1 MELPE
6 VEIVETD
13 VVVCGGGMSGC
24 GAAFEAAYWAKA
36 KGLKVTLVEKAAIE
50 RSGGVAMGLS
60 AINCYMGM
68 KHGENQPED
77 FVRYVRQDLMGIS
90 REDLTYDIGRHVDST
105 VHMFEKW
112 GLPFFME
119 DGKYKRNGKWQVM
132 IHGESYK
139 PIVAEAAKLAVGE
152 ENVYERVFISH
163 ILKDRNDDNRV
174 AGAVGFSVR
183 DNKIYV
189 FKAKAVISVAGG
201 ATNVYRPHATGEGL
215 GRIWYAPWNTGSA
228 YKLLL
233 EAGAKMTSMEHR
245 LVVTRFKDGYGP
257 VGMWFLLFKAVAENV
272 HGDIIEQTRAAELE
286 EWAPYGTAKPV
297 PTPLRNHLMLN
308 DIHEGNGP
316 HYLRTDKAMQKM
328 FVDAQ
333 NDPKKVREIESD
345 AWEDFLDMTM
355 SQAHIWASENIDP
368 AKQPSEIVLTE
379 PYLMGS
385 HASGTGAWV
394 SGPEDVAPEGYHW
407 GYNRMTTV
415 NGLFAAGDA
424 VGASAHKFSSGS
436 FTEGRLA
443 GKAAVQYVLDN
454 DAPQVDDDRIEQIRE
469 ELYQPFATLEKH
481 QGTSTRVEINPH
493 YLLPKQALLRLQK
506 IMDEYAAG
514 WGANYRTNRQML
526 ERGLELLHSFQ
537 QDCENLAARDL
548 HDLLRCWEVKD
559 RALVAEANILH
570 MLFREETRW
579 PGYYY
584 RMDFP
589 KLDDENW
596 KAFVVSKFTRNA
608 NGDGNWASGS
618 WELEKIPHATNI
630 D

>member
-6 VEIVETD
+6 IETVETD
-13 VVVCGGGMSGC
+13 ILVCGGGMSGC

-68 KHGENQPED
+68 KHGENTPDD
-77 FVRYVRQDLMGIS
+77 FVRYVRGDLMGIS

-105 VHMFEKW
+105 VHMFEEW
-112 GLPFFME
+112 GLPFFKE
-119 DGKYKRNGKWQVM
+119 NGKYKREGRWQVM

-139 PIVAEAAKLAVGE
+139 PIVAEATKTAVGE
-152 ENVYERVFISH
+152 ENVYERVFVSH
-163 ILKDRNDDNRV
+163 ILKDKNDPNRA

-201 ATNVYRPHATGEGL
+201 ATNVYRPRATGEGL

-272 HGDIIEQTRAAELE
+272 HGDIIEKTRAAELE
-286 EWAPYGTAKPV
+286 EWAPYGTAHPV
-297 PTPLRNHLMLN
+297 PTPLRNHIMLN
-308 DIHEGNGP
+308 DILDGNGP
-316 HYLRTDKAMQKM
+316 HYLRTDTALQKM
-328 FVDAQ
+328 FQDVQ
-333 NDPKKVREIESD
+333 NDPKKMREIEAD

-355 SQAHIWASENIDP
+355 SQAHIWASEDIDP
-368 AKQPSEIVLTE
+368 AKKPSEIVLTE

-385 HASGTGAWV
+385 HASGTGTWA
-394 SGPEDVAPEGYHW
+394 SGPSDISPEGFHW

-436 FTEGRLA
+436 YTEGRLA
-443 GKAAVQYVLDN
+443 GKGAVEYVVDN
-454 DAPQVDDDRIEQIRE
+454 DAPDPDLDVVERLREDIWKPFKQLEDNRSQSTAVD
-469 ELYQPFATLEKH
+469 
-481 QGTSTRVEINPH
+481 VNPN

-514 WGANYRTNRQML
+514 WGAFYRTNTPML
-526 ERGLELLHSFQ
+526 ERGLELLHKFQ
-537 QDCENLAARDL
+537 EDCELLGARDL

-559 RALVAEANILH
+559 RALVAEANIRH

-584 RMDFP
+584 RMDHP
-589 KLDDENW
+589 KIDDENW
-596 KAFVVSKFTRNA
+596 KAFVVSRFQPSD
-608 NGDGNWASGS
+608 NGGHWASGD
-618 WELEKIPHATNI
+618 WELEKIPVQSI
-630 D
+630 VD